1 MLNQK
6 DLSLYFSCRF
16 ERISEG
22 IWFTKSNCVNDL
34 TETNCIIDALNE
46 VLMEE
51 EYSHELKNFK
61 SWIIN

>member
-1 MLNQK
+1 MSK
-6 DLSLYFSCRF
+6 
-16 ERISEG
+16 G

-34 TETNCIIDALNE
+34 TETNYIIDALNE
-46 VLMEE
+46 VLMNE